1 MKFFY
6 TKICKNSFWNLD
18 IYIIGYT
25 RIIRN
30 VYFRMHVSDYRFD
43 FLKSI
48 ELVLLSRIVVSEM
61 NMLRNRIFEDRNL
74 KFFLYKNL

>member
-1 MKFFY
+1 MNSIWNLNIYIIDYIRIMRNVYFSKKFMKFFY

-30 VYFRMHVSDYRFD
+30 VYFRMHVSDYRFCC
-43 FLKSI
+43 LGT
-48 ELVLLSRIVVSEM
+48 L
-61 NMLRNRIFEDRNL
+61 
-74 KFFLYKNL
+74 

>member
-1 MKFFY
+1 MKFVY
-6 TKICKNSFWNLD
+6 MKIRKNSDDFWNLD

-61 NMLRNRIFEDRNL
+61 NMLRNRIFDEEL
-74 KFFLYKNL
+74 